1 MIRRR
6 SSPISVKTTRHN
18 LQSWRWPMIILR
30 GSFYERQE
38 SRKILANGS
47 SKTAIASGNSMLC
60 LRTLAAALRGSHSKT
75 RLKLIPQS
83 NRHVVDRIRTAYHH
97 FPHQKKVRHA
107 YPTRLPGYL
116 ATWLPGY
123 LAQIQGYAPCTPAW
137 NEIKIV
143 TMVESDRKNVRRQEV
158 WIIF

>member
-1 MIRRR
+1 MIRMR

-18 LQSWRWPMIILR
+18 LQSWRWPMIISR
-30 GSFYERQE
+30 GSFSECQE

-47 SKTAIASGNSMLC
+47 SKTAIASENSMPC

-107 YPTRLPGYL
+107 YPT
-116 ATWLPGY
+116 WLPGY